1 MVVTDQQA
9 DLEYD
14 HITVRFKTMEP
25 NGLLLAMRDD
35 QSNERKRDLLE
46 VAMSQGEI
54 LTNICM
60 SGHESV
66 IRAGGGL
73 DGNTW
78 HTLQLVR

>member
-1 MVVTDQQA
+1 
-9 DLEYD
+9 
-14 HITVRFKTMEP
+14 
-25 NGLLLAMRDD
+25 
-35 QSNERKRDLLE
+35 
-46 VAMSQGEI
+46 MSQGEI
-54 LTNICM
+54 LINICM